1 MPLSD
6 PRIYLADDEP
16 ELLRLVSG
24 YLAAAGL
31 SVETFPTGDALW
43 GAFSARP
50 ADVVVLDIMM
60 PGTPG
65 DEVAAHIREVS
76 DVPIVLLTAKD
87 ADDDQC
93 AGLALGADDYVT
105 KPFNPRLLTARVQA
119 LLRRQAMTSAPK
131 TPEAPLTC
139 GNVSFDPASKRCSV
153 AGRPLALSPT
163 EAQLLAYYLA
173 RPGEAVARKTLLEEV
188 WGFPEGVGSRAAD
201 EANRRLRKKLL
212 AAGADAYNRTV
223 WGFGFTFAPE
233 EEP

>member
-1 MPLSD
+1 MPPSH
-6 PRIYLADDEP
+6 PRVYLADDEP

-24 YLAAAGL
+24 YLSAAGL
-31 SVETFPTGDALW
+31 SVEGFPSGDALW
-43 GAFSARP
+43 EAFSARP

-65 DEVAAHIREVS
+65 DEVAARIREVS

-105 KPFNPRLLTARVQA
+105 KPFSPRLLTARVQA
-119 LLRRQAMTSAPK
+119 LLRRQAMAAAPK
-131 TPEAPLTC
+131 APGAPLSC
-139 GNVSFDPASKRCSV
+139 GNVSFDPTSKRCSV
-153 AGRPLALSPT
+153 AGRPLSLSPT

-173 RPGEAVARKTLLEEV
+173 RPGEAVARETLLSEV

-212 AAGADAYNRTV
+212 AAGANAYNRTV

>member
-6 PRIYLADDEP
+6 PRVYLADDEP

-24 YLAAAGL
+24 YLGAAGL

-43 GAFSARP
+43 EAFSARP

-65 DEVAAHIREVS
+65 DEVAARIREVS

-119 LLRRQAMTSAPK
+119 LLRRQAMATAPK
-131 TPEAPLTC
+131 APAAPLTC

-173 RPGEAVARKTLLEEV
+173 RPGEAVARETLLEEV